1 MDVKGTIRE
10 YILDE
15 FVPEGDIDVEDDTNL
30 LEEEVV
36 DSLGI
41 FTLVSFIESKF
52 SVSIDAE
59 EVNLDNFETLTTIT
73 SLVDSKL
80 AQKQTS

>member
-1 MDVKGTIRE
+1 MADIKASIKD
-10 YILDE
+10 YILEE
-15 FVPEGDIDVEDDTNL
+15 FVPDGDIDVEDNTNL

-41 FTLVSFIESKF
+41 FTLVSFIENKF

-59 EVNLDNFETLTTIT
+59 EVNLDNFETLESIT
-73 SLVDSKL
+73 KLVESKL
-80 AQKQTS
+80 G

>member
-1 MDVKGTIRE
+1 MADIKASIKD
-10 YILDE
+10 YILEE
-15 FVPEGDIDVEDDTNL
+15 FVPDGDVDVEDNTNL

-52 SVSIDAE
+52 NVSIDAE
-59 EVNLDNFETLTTIT
+59 EVNLDNFETLQSIT
-73 SLVDSKL
+73 KLVESKL
-80 AQKQTS
+80 G

>member
-1 MDVKGTIRE
+1 MADIKASIKD
-10 YILDE
+10 YILE
-15 FVPEGDIDVEDDTNL
+15 AFVPDGDIDVEDNTNL

-41 FTLVSFIESKF
+41 FTLVSFIENKF

-59 EVNLDNFETLTTIT
+59 EVNLDNFETLESIT
-73 SLVDSKL
+73 KLVDSKL
-80 AQKQTS
+80 G

>member
-1 MDVKGTIRE
+1 MDIKGAVKE
-10 YILDE
+10 YILEE
-15 FVPEGDIDVEDDTNL
+15 FVPEGDIEVEDDTNL

-52 SVSIDAE
+52 GVSIDAE
-59 EVNLDNFETLTTIT
+59 EVNLDNFETLDTIT
-73 SLVDSKL
+73 NLVSSKIG
-80 AQKQTS
+80 

>member
-1 MDVKGTIRE
+1 MADIKANIKE
-10 YILDE
+10 YILEE
-15 FVPEGDIDVEDDTNL
+15 FVPDGDIDVEDNTNL

-41 FTLVSFIESKF
+41 FTLVSFIENKF

-59 EVNLDNFETLTTIT
+59 EVNLDNFETLESIT
-73 SLVDSKL
+73 KLVESKL
-80 AQKQTS
+80 G

>member
-1 MDVKGTIRE
+1 MADIKGNIKE

-15 FVPEGDIDVEDDTNL
+15 FIPDGDIDVEDTTNL

-41 FTLVSFIESKF
+41 FTLVSFIENTF
-52 SVSIDAE
+52 NVSIDAE
-59 EVNLDNFETLTTIT
+59 EVNLDNFETLSSIT
-73 SLVDSKL
+73 KLVESKL
-80 AQKQTS
+80 G

>member
-1 MDVKGTIRE
+1 MADIKASIKD
-10 YILDE
+10 YILEE
-15 FVPEGDIDVEDDTNL
+15 FVPDGDIDVEDGTNL

-52 SVSIDAE
+52 NVSIDAE
-59 EVNLDNFETLTTIT
+59 EVNLDNFETLQSIT
-73 SLVDSKL
+73 KLVESKL
-80 AQKQTS
+80 G

>member
-1 MDVKGTIRE
+1 MAEIKANIKE
-10 YILDE
+10 YILEE
-15 FVPEGDIDVEDDTNL
+15 FVPDGDIEVEDNTNL

-41 FTLVSFIESKF
+41 FTLVSFIENKF

-59 EVNLDNFETLTTIT
+59 EVNLDNFETLESIT
-73 SLVDSKL
+73 KLVESKL
-80 AQKQTS
+80 G

>member
-1 MDVKGTIRE
+1 MDIKGAVKE
-10 YILDE
+10 YILEE
-15 FVPEGDIDVEDDTNL
+15 FVPDGDIDVEDDTNL

-52 SVSIDAE
+52 GVSIDAE
-59 EVNLDNFETLTTIT
+59 EVNLENFETLETIT
-73 SLVDSKL
+73 KLVDSKL
-80 AQKQTS
+80 G

>member
-1 MDVKGTIRE
+1 MAEIKANIKD
-10 YILDE
+10 YILEE
-15 FVPEGDIDVEDDTNL
+15 FVPDGDIDVEDDTNL

-41 FTLVSFIESKF
+41 FTLVSFIENKF

-59 EVNLDNFETLTTIT
+59 EVNLDNFETLSSIT
-73 SLVDSKL
+73 KLVESKL
-80 AQKQTS
+80 G

>member
-1 MDVKGTIRE
+1 MADIKANIKD
-10 YILDE
+10 YILEE
-15 FVPEGDIDVEDDTNL
+15 FVPDGDIDVEDDTNL

-41 FTLVSFIESKF
+41 FTLVSFIENKF

-59 EVNLDNFETLTTIT
+59 EVNLDNFETLSSIT
-73 SLVDSKL
+73 KLVESKL
-80 AQKQTS
+80 G

>member
-1 MDVKGTIRE
+1 MADIKASIKD

-15 FVPEGDIDVEDDTNL
+15 FVPDGDIDVEDNTNL

-41 FTLVSFIESKF
+41 FTLVSFIENKF
-52 SVSIDAE
+52 NVSIDAE
-59 EVNLDNFETLTTIT
+59 EVNLDNFETLQSIT
-73 SLVDSKL
+73 KLVESKL
-80 AQKQTS
+80 G

>member
-1 MDVKGTIRE
+1 MADIKGNIKE

-15 FVPEGDIDVEDDTNL
+15 FIPDGDIDVEDSTNL

-41 FTLVSFIESKF
+41 FTLVSFIENTF
-52 SVSIDAE
+52 NVSIDAE
-59 EVNLDNFETLTTIT
+59 EVNLDNFETLSSIT
-73 SLVDSKL
+73 KLVESKL
-80 AQKQTS
+80 G

>member
-1 MDVKGTIRE
+1 MADIKASLKD

-15 FVPEGDIDVEDDTNL
+15 FVPDGDIDVEDHTNL

-41 FTLVSFIESKF
+41 FTLVSFIENKF
-52 SVSIDAE
+52 NVSIEAE
-59 EVNLDNFETLTTIT
+59 EVNLDNFETLQSIT
-73 SLVDSKL
+73 KLVESKL
-80 AQKQTS
+80 G

>member
-1 MDVKGTIRE
+1 MADIKASIKD
-10 YILDE
+10 YILEE
-15 FVPEGDIDVEDDTNL
+15 FVPDGDIDVEDNTNL

-41 FTLVSFIESKF
+41 FTLVSFIENKF

-59 EVNLDNFETLTTIT
+59 EVNLDNFETLESITT
-73 SLVDSKL
+73 LVESKL
-80 AQKQTS
+80 G

>member
-1 MDVKGTIRE
+1 MAEIKASIKD
-10 YILDE
+10 YILEE
-15 FVPEGDIDVEDDTNL
+15 FVPDGDIDVEDDTNL

-52 SVSIDAE
+52 GVSIEAE
-59 EVNLDNFETLTTIT
+59 EVNLDNFETLSSIT
-73 SLVDSKL
+73 KLVESKL
-80 AQKQTS
+80 G

>member
-1 MDVKGTIRE
+1 MADIKANIKD
-10 YILDE
+10 YILEE
-15 FVPEGDIDVEDDTNL
+15 FVPDGDIDVEDNTNL

-41 FTLVSFIESKF
+41 FTLVSFIENKF

-59 EVNLDNFETLTTIT
+59 EVNLDNFETLSSIT
-73 SLVDSKL
+73 KLVESKL
-80 AQKQTS
+80 G

>member
-1 MDVKGTIRE
+1 MDIKGAVKE
-10 YILDE
+10 YILEE
-15 FVPEGDIDVEDDTNL
+15 FVPEGDIEVEDDTNL

-52 SVSIDAE
+52 GVSIDAE

-73 SLVDSKL
+73 NLVDSKL
-80 AQKQTS
+80 G